1 MYSYMK
7 NLKNINFII
16 IIKFSFIYRYTMS
29 NDNKLP
35 DNRDRW
41 KEKAMFHYLQWQFS
55 LPSEQVTQ
63 NVPFVLSYKLH

>member
-1 MYSYMK
+1 
-7 NLKNINFII
+7 
-16 IIKFSFIYRYTMS
+16 MS